1 MNVIFVILSS
11 IWQRAELTL
20 RFCRG
25 TKKETITFSPLHS
38 SIEDIME
45 IHFIF
50 TWQKLLSISWHHPS
64 WPMHLHV
71 SLNHGPIFNWF
82 FSWNLRCSYRYHL
95 YLSWS
100 SFLLWGGAH
109 CGTNQWL
116 SKTTNGPRGNRY
128 LETCS
133 RVTAHSNSNKHML
146 RASLA
151 WLYYNATVKFLVFT
165 GLNTI
170 SRKVLA
176 VTPRVER

>member
-11 IWQRAELTL
+11 IWQRAELIL

-25 TKKETITFSPLHS
+25 TNKETITFSPLHS

-45 IHFIF
+45 MHFIF

-95 YLSWS
+95 SLSWS
-100 SFLLWGGAH
+100 SFIKIDFLLIEH
-109 CGTNQWL
+109 YQYTDIHL
-116 SKTTNGPRGNRY
+116 
-128 LETCS
+128 
-133 RVTAHSNSNKHML
+133 
-146 RASLA
+146 
-151 WLYYNATVKFLVFT
+151 FLFWH
-165 GLNTI
+165 I
-170 SRKVLA
+170 SFM
-176 VTPRVER
+176 

>member
-82 FSWNLRCSYRYHL
+82 FSWNLKCSYRYHL
-95 YLSWS
+95 YLMVFIYKNRFFACRTLSIYWYS
-100 SFLLWGGAH
+100 FISFLTH
-109 CGTNQWL
+109 F
-116 SKTTNGPRGNRY
+116 
-128 LETCS
+128 
-133 RVTAHSNSNKHML
+133 
-146 RASLA
+146 
-151 WLYYNATVKFLVFT
+151 LYVEATFWHVIL
-165 GLNTI
+165 L
-170 SRKVLA
+170 
-176 VTPRVER
+176 P